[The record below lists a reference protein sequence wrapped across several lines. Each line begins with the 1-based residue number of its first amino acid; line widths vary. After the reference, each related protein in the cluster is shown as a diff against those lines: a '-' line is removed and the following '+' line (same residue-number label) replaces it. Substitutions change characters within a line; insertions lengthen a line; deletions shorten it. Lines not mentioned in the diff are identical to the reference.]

1 MVGVKATTSGFFERS
16 PLFVYEVCDNTSED
30 WMRNYDDDINNPQLH
45 DIRTKGI
52 SLSFIQKEG
61 QISSDYFMSRMLEG
75 VSWDR

>member
-1 MVGVKATTSGFFERS
+1 MVGVKATTSGFLERS

-45 DIRTKGI
+45 DTRRKGI